1 MAMISTTNRDLQ
13 IIKTLE
19 MLKIMTSSQ
28 LQRLFFNG
36 NQSHQ
41 SRRCRQLVNHKKIK
55 VYRNS
60 VYEENIYYLKRK
72 PRQQEKSMLLLSE
85 FYVNLITNGVNVTE
99 FKREYTLEKIRAD
112 GFMSIR
118 RKGFDYDFL
127 IEVDLTH
134 FDGFKYLKVKNPLPP
149 IISISPYKR
158 PYPKELE
165 VYHIKKDFSN
175 FKDFLSLLE

>member
-1 MAMISTTNRDLQ
+1 MISTTERDLQ

-19 MLKIMTSSQ
+19 ILKVMTSSQ

-55 VYRNS
+55 AYRKS
-60 VYEENIYYLKRK
+60 VYDENVYYLKRK

-85 FYVNLITNGVNVTE
+85 LYVNLVTNHVNILE
-99 FKREYTLEKIRAD
+99 FKREYTLEKVRAD
-112 GFMSIR
+112 GFMTIE
-118 RKGFDYDFL
+118 KDGFKYDFL
-127 IEVDLTH
+127 IEIDLTH

-149 IISISPYKR
+149 IISVSPFKR
-158 PYPKELE
+158 KYPQELE

-175 FKDFLSLLE
+175 FDDFLTLLN